1 MTSTGPLS
9 GIRVI
14 EIASLAPAPFACM
27 VLADVGADVIREVFE
42 VQDEG
47 QVGLLEEHPS
57 EDQRQ
62 DLAAAIDACP
72 VHALSLQD

>member
-1 MTSTGPLS
+1 MKIVVDYDKCEGL
-9 GIRVI
+9 GMC
-14 EIASLAPAPFACM
+14 EAMAP
-27 VLADVGADVIREVFE
+27 EVFE

-62 DLAAAIDACP
+62 DLAAAVDACP